1 MRDNQ
6 KRRGENAAAIV
17 KAVPPG
23 ALTKGP
29 DRKFPGLHPP
39 PGGATSPSL
48 STNRRFAFPILAFL
62 AVLAVGL
69 LFLLPG
75 GLLQA
80 QDNEDIM
87 YAENGTDPVAT
98 FTATDPEGTMVM
110 WSVDPSDTFT
120 IENGVLR
127 FKESPDYEGGTIPY
141 DVTVMATDETM
152 KTTMKMVTVEVTNVD
167 EGGEVTFTVLR
178 PQSGIGIHRRILR
191 SRHSADQQR
200 VAVVQVYDQERRLH

>member
-1 MRDNQ
+1 MLDYESR
-6 KRRGENAAAIV
+6 
-17 KAVPPG
+17 
-23 ALTKGP
+23 T
-29 DRKFPGLHPP
+29 
-39 PGGATSPSL
+39 TSYMVTVIAEDSL
-48 STNRRFAFPILAFL
+48 SDTTSID
-62 AVLAVGL
+62 VT
-69 LFLLPG
+69 
-75 GLLQA
+75 
-80 QDNEDIM
+80 IM
-87 YAENGTDPVAT
+87 VMGVDEPPVIMGQTSVEYAETHKGSVAT
-98 FTATDPEGTMVM
+98 FTAMDPEGTMVM

-178 PQSGIGIHRRILR
+178 PQLGIVIHRRILR

-200 VAVVQVYDQERRLH
+200 VAVVQVHEQERRLHRHRKCHVGHLHPSQRRSRATT